1 MPSAAPR
8 NLTFDLS
15 EQQLSLKWAELQVD
29 ELQGRLLAYKVQWTV
44 GGEAQV
50 RQSYLSLQCDWRWSV
65 TVMMSLSLPA
75 GAAPL

>member
-1 MPSAAPR
+1 MLLCTCDCESVCPASVPSAAPR

-15 EQQLSLKWAELQVD
+15 EQQLFLKWAELQVD

-50 RQSYLSLQCDWRWSV
+50 RQSYLSLQCDWR
-65 TVMMSLSLPA
+65 
-75 GAAPL
+75 